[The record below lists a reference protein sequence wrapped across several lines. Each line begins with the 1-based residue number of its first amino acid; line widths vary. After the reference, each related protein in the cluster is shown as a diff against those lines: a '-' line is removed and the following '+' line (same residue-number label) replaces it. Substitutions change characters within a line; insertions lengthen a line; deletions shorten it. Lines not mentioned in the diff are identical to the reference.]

1 MVNRGGLRYPRAHDG
16 DMRSK
21 SAAGIA
27 IVGRA
32 RDQRASDSVA
42 QSILALPHMGLLA
55 VGVARQLGIRRE
67 KTHV

>member
-1 MVNRGGLRYPRAHDG
+1 MNRGGLRYPRAHDG
-16 DMRSK
+16 DMKSK

-42 QSILALPHMGLLA
+42 QSILALPLTGLLA
-55 VGVARQLGIRRE
+55 AGVARWLGIRRE
-67 KTHV
+67 YTHV